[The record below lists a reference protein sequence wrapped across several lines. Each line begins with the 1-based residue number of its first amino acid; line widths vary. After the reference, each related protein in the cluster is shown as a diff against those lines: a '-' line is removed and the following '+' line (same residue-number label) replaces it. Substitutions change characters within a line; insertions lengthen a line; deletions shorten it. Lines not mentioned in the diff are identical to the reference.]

1 MLIEALPLLS
11 VVAAEAYVPLVRVT
25 VPVGIGFPLPPLT
38 VIATGNACAVVM
50 LDAEG
55 ETPTW
60 GAAVCGNRVSW
71 TTDVCELLPLV
82 PVTVT

>member
-1 MLIEALPLLS
+1 MLPLLS
-11 VVAAEAYVPLVRVT
+11 VVAAEVYVPLVRVT
-25 VPVGIGFPLPPLT
+25 VPLGIGFPFPPPT
-38 VIATGNACAVVM
+38 VIVTGNACAVVM

-60 GAAVCGNRVSW
+60 GAAVCGTVTVSL
-71 TTDVCELLPLV
+71 TMDVCELLPLV